1 MKLMRWLFVIVLL
14 AGYAGAESQP
24 ESLSVMGFADEL
36 FRQGDYYRAI
46 TEYERFI
53 FLNPKAS
60 QVAGAKMQIG
70 MSYYRGSKWEAARDW
85 FNGVKEGYEAQAEG
99 REGWL
104 MLAKTHYQMRQYA
117 VAERLLDEYIRRFP
131 GDERVGDAWIMKGI
145 CQARF
150 GNTPWARESF
160 SSVPTNSPRR
170 ADVDSLVGFAD
181 RLQDVR
187 LKSPNVAAG
196 LSAVLP
202 GAGQLYVGRPRDA
215 VVSFLVNGVTIA
227 GMVAAFQ
234 NDEEV
239 LGGLFALLESSWYF
253 GNIYNASS
261 GAHKY
266 NARQRNAVFEQFEV
280 NCGLLRDQQDGTL
293 LPGVGVKVKF

>member
-1 MKLMRWLFVIVLL
+1 MKLLRRLLAVVLL
-14 AGYAGAESQP
+14 AGFADAEPQP

-60 QVAGAKMQIG
+60 QVARAQMQIG
-70 MSYYRGSKWEAARDW
+70 MSYYRGGKWEAARDW
-85 FNGVKEGYEAQAEG
+85 FNGVKEGYETQVEG

-104 MLAKTHYQMRQYA
+104 MLAKTHYQMKQYGA
-117 VAERLLDEYIRRFP
+117 AERLLDEYVRRFP
-131 GDERVGDAWIMKGI
+131 SDERVGDAWIMKGI
-145 CQARF
+145 CLARF
-150 GNTPWARESF
+150 GNAQWARDSF
-160 SSVPTNSPRR
+160 YGVPTNSLRR
-170 ADVDSLVGFAD
+170 ADVETLVGFAN
-181 RLQDVR
+181 RLEDVS
-187 LKSPNVAAG
+187 LKSASVAAG

-215 VVSFLVNGVTIA
+215 AVSFLVNGVTIA
-227 GMVAAFQ
+227 GMLAAFH

-239 LGGLFALLESSWYF
+239 LGGLFALLETSWYF

-261 GAHKY
+261 GAHKH
-266 NARQRNAVFEQFEV
+266 NARQRNALFEQFEV
-280 NCGLLRDQQDGTL
+280 NCGLLSDQQNGTL
-293 LPGVGVKVKF
+293 LPGVGVKVRF